1 MTAPLENA
9 AAPSVGAAP
18 GEPDPRGTGGMGRAL
33 RSWRMAL
40 VGLMGPI
47 PTSIVLAFIIGAGF
61 ILLAGSNPLTGYG
74 SMLSGSFGSGIGI
87 ANTIQ
92 RAIPLVGMGMAVAV
106 AFRAGVLNLGME
118 GQMILG
124 GLAGGLVALYMPGPG
139 PLVAIAACIVG
150 ALVGALWGVIAAA
163 LQAGLGMPIL
173 LTTLLLNYPARFF
186 ASWVIRFP
194 LKDESSSQV
203 ATVPFNPDSQI
214 ALIASPSSS
223 LGQTLLNTLGKD
235 NVLTIIG
242 RSVNWSLLVV
252 IALVLIIAFMN
263 KRTVFGF
270 ESGLNG
276 LNPAFTRYSGVNAG
290 WMTARTMLLS
300 GAIAG
305 LIGTMFTIGAPN
317 TRILDGA
324 LFNTNYAWT
333 GLLVAL
339 LALYRP
345 SGVAIAGIFFAAIT
359 AGAGVMGRELSM
371 SPQIAAVIQGIVIVL
386 IAFRVQ
392 LPQGWR
398 RKVLANDKT
407 TANEP
412 GSE

>member
-1 MTAPLENA
+1 MSAPLENSS
-9 AAPSVGAAP
+9 APPVASDPDGPAP
-18 GEPDPRGTGGMGRAL
+18 RSTGVIGVL
-33 RSWRMAL
+33 RSWRIAL
-40 VGLMGPI
+40 AGLMGPV
-47 PTSIVLAFIIGAGF
+47 PVSIVLAFIIGAGF
-61 ILLAGSNPLTGYG
+61 IIIAGANPVDGYG
-74 SMLSGSFGSGIGI
+74 SMLSGSLGTGIGI

-92 RAIPLVGMGMAVAV
+92 RAIPLIGMALAVAV

-124 GLAGGLVALYMPGPG
+124 GLAGGLVALAMPGPG
-139 PLVAIAACIVG
+139 PLVALTACLVG

-163 LQAGLGMPIL
+163 MQAGLGMPIL
-173 LTTLLLNYPARFF
+173 LTTLLLNYPARYF

-194 LKDESSSQV
+194 MKDPTSSQV
-203 ATVPFNPDSQI
+203 ATVPFDADSQI
-214 ALIASPSSS
+214 SLIAAPSSA
-223 LGQTLLNTLGKD
+223 LGQSLLNTLGKD
-235 NVLTIIG
+235 NVLTVIG
-242 RSVNWSLLVV
+242 RSVNWSLIVV
-252 IALVLIIAFMN
+252 VALVLIVSFMN

-276 LNPAFTRYSGVNAG
+276 LNPAFTRYSGVRSG

-305 LIGTMFTIGAPN
+305 LVGTMFTIGAPN
-317 TRILDGA
+317 SRLLDGQ

-345 SGVAIAGIFFAAIT
+345 SGVVIAGIFFAAIT
-359 AGAGVMGRELSM
+359 AGSGVMGRDLM
-371 SPQIAAVIQGIVIVL
+371 LSPQIAAVIQGIVIVL

-392 LPQGWR
+392 LPQRWR
-398 RKVLANDKT
+398 RKVLTNDKSA
-407 TANEP
+407 ANEP